1 MGVLEV
7 EHYAD
12 LLDWAMKNVG
22 KEGPLY
28 FDCGVIRHNHFRSVE
43 VDHQLT
49 ETGTTDMF
57 RIGQKGKVI
66 ELEDILATF
75 SAVSNNE
82 LLREVT
88 NSGGRTYDHE
98 GFRVSSDGKT
108 LKMVWGS

>member
-7 EHYAD
+7 RHYAE

-43 VDHQLT
+43 VEHQL
-49 ETGTTDMF
+49 EDTGTTDMF

-66 ELEDILATF
+66 ELEDILTTF
-75 SAVSNNE
+75 RAVSNNE
-82 LLREVT
+82 LLREVMYC
-88 NSGGRTYDHE
+88 GGRTYDHE